1 MNCRVLLGAACLTLA
16 GCALKHPP
24 FGADIMPESARAQIP
39 RSWAGPH
46 RSGAVVPNWILTF
59 HDPELTALVAD
70 AVERNPDLKA
80 AAARVEASRAAVRIA
95 AASLYPRIAMK
106 GLGERQ
112 GQHLSGDLGRDIN
125 PPDFGN
131 SGVENSGGAGLDT
144 SMDDTS
150 RRWVYGI
157 AAGAAWEAD
166 VWGRIRS
173 KKAAAKAESEALEA
187 DYEFA
192 RQSLAAAVARAY
204 FTTIEAAQQEANA
217 QETLDIYQQYSN
229 LTDIQKQHGFAS
241 DFDVSQIKSRTA
253 SAEDALYTAQ
263 QARAQTIRAIEIV
276 TSHYPAGRFDVR
288 RSFPR
293 QPRSVPA
300 GLPAQL
306 LERRPDLIASER
318 RFAAAFHRVNEARTA
333 RLPRFVLSA
342 ASGLGTADLDSIGS
356 LSALVWT
363 FAGGITQ
370 PIFFGGELQAAQD
383 LRTAEQKAA
392 AANYVSHALHA
403 FGDVEDAL
411 ANDYYLRQ
419 REGALGS
426 AVSSSG
432 ESVNL
437 AGKQLEQGQIDMFT
451 ILRLAGENLAAKVQL
466 TQIRASR
473 LRERVNLYLALGGDF
488 DGTGVP
494 GK

>member
-1 MNCRVLLGAACLTLA
+1 
-16 GCALKHPP
+16 
-24 FGADIMPESARAQIP
+24 
-39 RSWAGPH
+39 
-46 RSGAVVPNWILTF
+46 
-59 HDPELTALVAD
+59 
-70 AVERNPDLKA
+70 
-80 AAARVEASRAAVRIA
+80 
-95 AASLYPRIAMK
+95 
-106 GLGERQ
+106 
-112 GQHLSGDLGRDIN
+112 
-125 PPDFGN
+125 
-131 SGVENSGGAGLDT
+131 
-144 SMDDTS
+144 
-150 RRWVYGI
+150 
-157 AAGAAWEAD
+157 
-166 VWGRIRS
+166 
-173 KKAAAKAESEALEA
+173 
-187 DYEFA
+187 
-192 RQSLAAAVARAY
+192 
-204 FTTIEAAQQEANA
+204 
-217 QETLDIYQQYSN
+217 
-229 LTDIQKQHGFAS
+229 
-241 DFDVSQIKSRTA
+241 
-253 SAEDALYTAQ
+253 
-263 QARAQTIRAIEIV
+263 
-276 TSHYPAGRFDVR
+276 
-288 RSFPR
+288 
-293 QPRSVPA
+293 VPA

-342 ASGLGTADLDSIGS
+342 TSGLGTADLDSVGS

-392 AANYVSHALHA
+392 AASYVSHALHA

-466 TQIRASR
+466 TQVRASR

-488 DGTGVP
+488 DGTGAP